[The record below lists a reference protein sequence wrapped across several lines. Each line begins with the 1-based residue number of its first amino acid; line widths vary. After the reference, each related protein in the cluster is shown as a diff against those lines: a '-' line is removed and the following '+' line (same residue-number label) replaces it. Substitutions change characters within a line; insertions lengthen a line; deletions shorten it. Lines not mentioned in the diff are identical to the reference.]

1 MGHEMAWIGKRFKAV
16 PGTAFLP
23 YETALRIVK
32 SFRKLCDSGVDV
44 DRQKLEKVI
53 SLLVWF
59 CDGAFWLRP
68 LSSSCA
74 KPKVGTGRILACQ
87 FHDVIS
93 SWTDVVRT
101 GCKFSDCDVGEEW
114 KLHSVNNAEIKGL
127 SCRAL
132 QMPRVRRGCVSAV
145 FFDYALRVP
154 FAMRC
159 RARSPFHFVFIMLM
173 MAWQLLM
180 GLLTVISRCMQDLAA
195 AVAGLLTDWML
206 QLPCSS
212 ASRFGDK
219 LTVVEAQCLRTLAA
233 HTKATRVCDVVSA
246 FETVGSFVRPPA
258 LR

>member
-1 MGHEMAWIGKRFKAV
+1 MCMGHKMAWIGKRFKAV

-32 SFRKLCDSGVDV
+32 SFRKLCGSGVDV

-53 SLLVWF
+53 WF

-68 LSSSCA
+68 WSSCFYKIRC

-93 SWTDVVRT
+93 SWADVVRT

-127 SCRAL
+127 SSRAS

-145 FFDYALRVP
+145 FFGYALRVL

-159 RARSPFHFVFIMLM
+159 RARSPFRFVFIMLM

-180 GLLTVISRCMQDLAA
+180 RLLTVISRCMQDLAA

-212 ASRFGDK
+212 ARR
-219 LTVVEAQCLRTLAA
+219 CWR
-233 HTKATRVCDVVSA
+233 
-246 FETVGSFVRPPA
+246 
-258 LR
+258 